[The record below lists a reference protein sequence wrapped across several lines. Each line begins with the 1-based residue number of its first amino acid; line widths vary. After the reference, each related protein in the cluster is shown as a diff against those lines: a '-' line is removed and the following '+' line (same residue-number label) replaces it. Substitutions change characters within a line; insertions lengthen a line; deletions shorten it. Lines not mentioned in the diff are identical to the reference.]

1 MTNNVDDFDD
11 DFQDAQ
17 QSQARGQKPGM
28 ANNLA
33 AAWRGS
39 PLFKLFVLVI
49 GVGALAA
56 AVIGLFSGNDKDSIG
71 GVSVGSVPGV
81 SAIPGDKAPPAYVEA
96 VNDASKKRADDAF
109 QQGTS
114 ALPTPVSG
122 DVTTAGVSPEE
133 KESQYDPL
141 AEFRPNIAP
150 ENSTTAVPEQEAVE
164 VIDTD
169 MLAKM
174 QQQMTTLFDAW
185 KPSGIQVVQVQ
196 EPRINKAEDST
207 PNQTASQGKVLIA
220 AGAVHYA
227 QLMIEANSDV
237 PGPIMAE
244 VMSGPFTGARVIGQF
259 EITREYLILHFTK
272 LTHRRKDYGIDALA
286 IDPNTTLGGLVTE
299 KDNRYF
305 TRLVLPAAAGFLEG
319 FGSAIS
325 SPSQSVVTSNGDVV
339 VFQEGRQGVREGLY
353 KGLSEAAGTAGSFF
367 RDEAAATKPLI
378 RVAAGTPMGL
388 FFVNSMTDAA
398 GGSPVHT
405 PVDSPYNQPAGP
417 PIPPLGA
424 TNPGASP
431 TNLNPSGVTILN
443 PSQSSLANTGVSI
456 IQNTPNR

>member
-1 MTNNVDDFDD
+1 MTNQTDDFED
-11 DFQDAQ
+11 DFQDPTPGQ
-17 QSQARGQKPGM
+17 QAARGQKPGM

-56 AVIGLFSGNDKDSIG
+56 AVIGLFSGSDKDSIG

-109 QQGTS
+109 EQGTS

-122 DVTTAGVSPEE
+122 DVSTAGVSPEE

-141 AEFRPNIAP
+141 AEFRPNIPP
-150 ENSTTAVPEQEAVE
+150 ENSTTQVPEQEAVE

-169 MLAKM
+169 LLAKM

-185 KPSGIQVVQVQ
+185 RPSGIQMIQVSEASAVKGDR
-196 EPRINKAEDST
+196 EPQNVPA
-207 PNQTASQGKVLIA
+207 PNAKVLIP

-227 QLMIEANSDV
+227 QLLVEANSDV

-259 EITREYLILHFTK
+259 EVTRDYLILHFTK

-319 FGSAIS
+319 FGSAIGQS
-325 SPSQSVVTSNGDVV
+325 SNQVVTSSGDVV
-339 VFQEGRQGVREGLY
+339 VFQQSRQGVRDGLY
-353 KGLSEAAGTAGSFF
+353 KGLGEAASTAGSFF

-378 RVAAGTPMGL
+378 RVATGTPMGL
-388 FFVNSMTDAA
+388 FFVNSMSDSN
-398 GGSPVHT
+398 GGAPVHT
-405 PVDSPYNQPAGP
+405 QFESPYNQQAGP
-417 PIPPLGA
+417 PIPPVGS
-424 TNPGASP
+424 TPTTVNPA
-431 TNLNPSGVTILN
+431 GVTILN
-443 PSQSSLANTGVSI
+443 PAQSSLANTGATI

>member
-1 MTNNVDDFDD
+1 
-11 DFQDAQ
+11 
-17 QSQARGQKPGM
+17 
-28 ANNLA
+28 
-33 AAWRGS
+33 
-39 PLFKLFVLVI
+39 
-49 GVGALAA
+49 
-56 AVIGLFSGNDKDSIG
+56 
-71 GVSVGSVPGV
+71 
-81 SAIPGDKAPPAYVEA
+81 
-96 VNDASKKRADDAF
+96 
-109 QQGTS
+109 
-114 ALPTPVSG
+114 
-122 DVTTAGVSPEE
+122 
-133 KESQYDPL
+133 
-141 AEFRPNIAP
+141 
-150 ENSTTAVPEQEAVE
+150 
-164 VIDTD
+164 